1 VSFEFK
7 RVNTTEVFQH
17 LTFVLTPSSK
27 MNCWSSQHFKGP
39 PYFNLSLH
47 QDTVLE
53 SSDIPRAV
61 PPFLACGDLSG
72 WGESEQTMM
81 DADKSYPIEQD
92 YVAPIAPP
100 ILPPHQAKEMGEN
113 AGKSTNWSCLVVAN
127 ARPSSDIGR
136 MFQ

>member
-1 VSFEFK
+1 MMTCSGY
-7 RVNTTEVFQH
+7 
-17 LTFVLTPSSK
+17 LTIFRTCS
-27 MNCWSSQHFKGP
+27 CIWFDFSQHFKGP

-53 SSDIPRAV
+53 SSDIPPAV

-72 WGESEQTMM
+72 WNESEQTIM

-100 ILPPHQAKEMGEN
+100 ILPPHQAKDVAED
-113 AGKSTNWSCLVVAN
+113 ACKSIYSCFVL
-127 ARPSSDIGR
+127 S
-136 MFQ
+136 